1 MGAAAYGDRRQRPE
15 EDGVAFT
22 EAYQALLARWPGP
35 VQEAT
40 VPTVYGPT
48 RVNIAGPEGQPP
60 LVLLPGGGA
69 TSTAWF
75 AVAKDLVRHRRVY
88 AIDLMGDA
96 GLSRNTGTPLRTTA
110 DLLAWLDAVT
120 DHLGLRLFD
129 LGGHSYGGWLALTYA
144 LHAPQRIR
152 KLALLDPTGCF
163 AGFSP
168 RYLAHALP
176 LLAKATPKRARKLVA
191 WEARGQKVD
200 EGWLEVYASGVE
212 VPGKRLVRGKRP
224 SQLDLQRLSTPTFVL
239 LPDRSRVHN
248 IHVVATHAKAWLPHC
263 TAMRL
268 PNVSHHSVPTEHA
281 AATAAALRSFLG

>member
-1 MGAAAYGDRRQRPE
+1 M
-15 EDGVAFT
+15 AFT

-200 EGWLEVYASGVE
+200 EGWLGRLPRTTACRPSTPPRPRRPCAASWAEATASGGGAPHFELVDT
-212 VPGKRLVRGKRP
+212 GRHIRGLRRCRLIR
-224 SQLDLQRLSTPTFVL
+224 
-239 LPDRSRVHN
+239 RV
-248 IHVVATHAKAWLPHC
+248 
-263 TAMRL
+263 
-268 PNVSHHSVPTEHA
+268 
-281 AATAAALRSFLG
+281 